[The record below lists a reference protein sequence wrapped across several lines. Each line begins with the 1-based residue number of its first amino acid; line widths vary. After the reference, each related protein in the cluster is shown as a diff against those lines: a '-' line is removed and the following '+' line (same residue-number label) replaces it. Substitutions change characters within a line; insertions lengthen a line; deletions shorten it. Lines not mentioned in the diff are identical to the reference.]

1 MLRDDINILLF
12 YESVFKYYFSLV
24 TRKVYK
30 KINLNKEDRR
40 SFKMS
45 NYYQILYITSFNK
58 KSVSILTTEEKMKK
72 KLLAGISL
80 SLALFAF
87 SGCGSNKQI
96 DESKSTVEVTGFPI
110 SKEEINMTMMLPS
123 GNVPYTENAAAR
135 ALEELT
141 NIKFD
146 YIEVPDSDFYV
157 KMQLAFASNDLP
169 DILYGAGYHLKNI
182 RQIEYGNQGLLL
194 PLEDL
199 IDEYAPNL
207 TKVLEENPD
216 IRKSITS
223 PDGHIYALPRIF
235 PLEDSVP
242 VYISPLWFNGD
253 WLDALEVKELPKTTD
268 ELYDLLTAFK
278 THFKE
283 KEGRD
288 VIPFSGGNGLL
299 VLRTW
304 LLPTFNIKTQGIEE
318 HDGIVRFSPATDDY
332 LAYLTYMNKL
342 YTEGLLDK
350 EIFSQSYD
358 TFSAKVQ
365 KGDVGLFEA
374 FYSNGVT
381 GKTMEEALKDPM
393 FHPIKSELS
402 KDFLTPGHPRLVSG
416 AFAISKENPNPA
428 AAVRWVDYLYTKEGS
443 DLINVG
449 PEGDFWE
456 YTENE
461 KGETVRVFTGEN
473 IDKMEDARG
482 NVALDYGFN
491 APGLQLDIKED
502 VRINKNEENILKDF
516 FFEEVRNKILKYE
529 EVPFPIMHLTE
540 EENQQIADIMTDINV
555 LVEQAE
561 AKFITGV
568 DPLSKYDDYVKTLEK
583 MGVRKVEEI
592 YQVAYDRF
600 SNN

>member
-1 MLRDDINILLF
+1 M
-12 YESVFKYYFSLV
+12 
-24 TRKVYK
+24 
-30 KINLNKEDRR
+30 
-40 SFKMS
+40 
-45 NYYQILYITSFNK
+45 
-58 KSVSILTTEEKMKK
+58 
-72 KLLAGISL
+72 GISL
-80 SLALFAF
+80 GLALLAF
-87 SGCGSNKQI
+87 SGCGNKESSVEGEQKEQI
-96 DESKSTVEVTGFPI
+96 ATTGYPI
-110 SKEEINMTMMLPS
+110 SDEQIKMTMMLPA
-123 GNVPYTENAAAR
+123 GQVPYQENASAQ

-207 TKVLEENPD
+207 VKVLEENPG
-216 IRKSITS
+216 IRESITS

-242 VYISPLWFNGD
+242 VYISPLWYNND
-253 WLDALEVKELPKTTD
+253 WLEALNVQELPKTTD
-268 ELYDLLTAFK
+268 ELYQLLTDFK
-278 THFKE
+278 QHFKE

-288 VIPFSGGNGLL
+288 VIPFSGGNGML

-304 LLPTFNIKTQGIEE
+304 LLPAFNVKTQGIEE

-332 LAYLTYMNKL
+332 LAYLTYMNQL
-342 YTEGLLDK
+342 FTDGLLDK

-381 GKTMEEALKDPM
+381 GKTIEESVKDPM

-416 AFAISKENPNPA
+416 AFAISKNNPNPA
-428 AAVRWVDYLYTKEGS
+428 AAIRWVDYLYTKEGS

-456 YTENE
+456 FTENDSGE
-461 KGETVRVFTGEN
+461 KVRVFTGN
-473 IDKMEDARG
+473 DSDKMEEARG
-482 NVALDYGFN
+482 RVALDYGFN
-491 APGLQLDIKED
+491 APGLQVDIKD
-502 VRINKNEENILKDF
+502 DIRVDKNEESILKDF
-516 FFEEVRNKILKYE
+516 FFDEVREKILKYE

-540 EENQQIADIMTDINV
+540 EENQKVADIMTDVNV

-568 DPLSKYDDYVKTLEK
+568 EPLSNYKKYVETLEK
-583 MGVRKVEEI
+583 MGIREVEEI
-592 YQVAYDRF
+592 YQNAYDRF
-600 SNN
+600 ANN